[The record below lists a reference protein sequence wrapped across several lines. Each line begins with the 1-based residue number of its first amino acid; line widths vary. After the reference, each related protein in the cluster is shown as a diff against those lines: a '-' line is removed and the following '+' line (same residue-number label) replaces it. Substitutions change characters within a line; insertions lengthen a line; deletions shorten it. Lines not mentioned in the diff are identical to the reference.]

1 MTLSLTENEFVCA
14 CVSVC
19 SQTWARNRCMFIYI
33 VSVLWLMGTDVFSE
47 HFQEDDLD
55 KSVRKLILC
64 SKLCES

>member
-1 MTLSLTENEFVCA
+1 
-14 CVSVC
+14 
-19 SQTWARNRCMFIYI
+19 MFIYI

-47 HFQEDDLD
+47 HFQEDDAD